1 MAARKQ
7 RKTSWVKTAKRK
19 KRIKTS
25 KILAPLPT
33 LATTTSTDY
42 FIVFEGIIDKEATNR
57 LYLAIQNGIKQNASK
72 IVIFFSS
79 LGGNIYEGFLLAN
92 VIQNSRTPILMHAT
106 NHIDSI
112 ANVIYLSAKE
122 RSAESHAKFYMHGSS
137 SPGGD
142 IRQLKDSLSAVETND
157 SRIAYFISENTKLPL
172 EEVRGKMETGTTISA
187 QEALQYGITGQ
198 IIHWEIPRGESREEF
213 IYIN

>member
-1 MAARKQ
+1 MAAKKRRKVN
-7 RKTSWVKTAKRK
+7 KAKMAKRK
-19 KRIKTS
+19 RKTKIKRIPTPV
-25 KILAPLPT
+25 APPV
-33 LATTTSTDY
+33 TTSSTEY
-42 FIVFEGIIDKEATNR
+42 FIFFEGAINREATNL
-57 LYLAIQNGIKQNASK
+57 LYRAIQEGIRQNSSK

-92 VIQNSRTPILMHAT
+92 VIQNSRIPILIHAT

-137 SPGGD
+137 GGGGD
-142 IRQLKDSLSAVETND
+142 IRQLEDNISAVRTNNT
-157 SRIAYFISENTKLPL
+157 RIAYFISENTKLPL
-172 EEVRGKMETGTTISA
+172 EEVKEKMEKGTTLSA
-187 QEALQYGITGQ
+187 QNALQCGITGQ
-198 IIHWEIPRGESREEF
+198 IIHREIPNNAQRQEI